1 MGFLGF
7 GKKKESDNMSVPGL
21 ESRGNLQNNFGLDLS
36 EHKDP
41 LMDINSG
48 LKLNDLQEEP
58 PQFDSFGNPKVSRQ
72 PLPMFDNAQSNNN
85 GSNNQSSDISKDIQ
99 IVLAKLDAIRSELNS
114 LHHEIESLKRQQV
127 PAEPPK
133 KYPW

>member
-7 GKKKESDNMSVPGL
+7 GKKKESNDMSIPGL
-21 ESRGNLQNNFGLDLS
+21 ESRGNFQSNLGLDIS

-48 LKLNDLQEEP
+48 LKLNELQDES
-58 PQFDSFGNPKVSRQ
+58 PQFDSFGNPKPSRQ
-72 PLPMFDNAQSNNN
+72 SLPMFDNVQSN
-85 GSNNQSSDISKDIQ
+85 SNNSTSQSSDISKDLQ

-114 LHHEIESLKRQQV
+114 LHHEIESLKRQQIS
-127 PAEPPK
+127 AEPPK